1 MPGLNTG
8 CPLSPLK
15 REKNEPAVALAHLR
29 RGGQLLWRGVPDL
42 AQKQPN
48 CPAQLHFGEQDH
60 AIPLEGVEKLKTAH
74 PELAEAADFKPWLV
88 QHLRWSLGG
97 LEHHQV
103 EDLHYFPVF
112 RRAEPRLAAGFALL
126 ERDHCALHTAIGSIV
141 ERANVVLTA
150 ESTGGAQFRADLAR
164 FSRCPCRARPGP
176 STPPRRRGG
185 PGHTPAAGA
194 RRARL
199 HRRRLNDLTAAPVA
213 FDAALPWFAF

>member
-1 MPGLNTG
+1 MLGLNTG
-8 CPLSPLK
+8 CRLSPLK

-164 FSRCPCRARPGP
+164 FRDAHVALGRDLLRHLDDEEDLVIPLLLE
-176 STPPRRRGG
+176 RGAHG
-185 PGHTPAAGA
+185 FTGGA
-194 RRARL
+194 
-199 HRRRLNDLTAAPVA
+199 
-213 FDAALPWFAF
+213 